1 MRTKVSICVVLRRR
15 FVRISLLMR
24 TNLSTLRRPGLARAT
39 RRPRSSRIEA
49 VAGAGRAITNP
60 TVAARMG
67 NQITN
72 PMVDAMVGVQA
83 AAEAVNNANSRPVTE
98 FGEGVI
104 FHSLA

>member
-1 MRTKVSICVVLRRR
+1 
-15 FVRISLLMR
+15 
-24 TNLSTLRRPGLARAT
+24 
-39 RRPRSSRIEA
+39 
-49 VAGAGRAITNP
+49 
-60 TVAARMG
+60 MG

-104 FHSLA
+104 FHSLS